1 LLLLGFKLFGTSLN
15 YTRHNNMGLDA
26 ASLFNVNGMVAIIT
40 GGSSGIGAT
49 WAHALDQN
57 GAAKVFILGR
67 RENKLKEVAAAAVCI
82 PSLGLLET
90 HFSLT
95 QNTTKPFPILPPGI
109 IILYAEGHQF
119 LRPFFNY
126 IVYSVVNCSER

>member
-1 LLLLGFKLFGTSLN
+1 MACGANHGTRYREFIVIVPEPWPYILVLLGFKLFGVSLS
-15 YTRHNNMGLDA
+15 YTREYNMGLDA

-40 GGSSGIGAT
+40 GGSSGIGVT

-67 RENKLKEVAAAAVCI
+67 RENKLKEVAAAAVRI
-82 PSLGLLET
+82 PLLALPET

-95 QNTTKPFPILPPGI
+95 LLREPFHFVI
-109 IILYAEGHQF
+109 
-119 LRPFFNY
+119 
-126 IVYSVVNCSER
+126 

>member
-1 LLLLGFKLFGTSLN
+1 MLLGFKLFGVSLS
-15 YTRHNNMGLDA
+15 YTREYNMGLDA

-40 GGSSGIGAT
+40 GGSSGIGVT

-82 PSLGLLET
+82 PSLVLPET

-95 QNTTKPFPILPPGI
+95 QNTTKTFPISPPGI
-109 IILYAEGHQF
+109 IILYAKVQSASSA
-119 LRPFFNY
+119 FF
-126 IVYSVVNCSER
+126 